1 MRPARESFPLRVF
14 PTEIKQQ
21 VHLTS
26 WMELYADPSRSLNA
40 SACFFHRRINRE
52 SRVFLPVF
60 HHRIRCENRV
70 FLRVFHRR
78 IRCESRAAAQLSTQN
93 PPKTLI
99 MLIRQR
105 DKVNKMHSAVY
116 WNRQL
121 QDYRTHTC
129 RRMSGNLYFFFLI
142 TIVLA
147 FVVKEPTTPS
157 VT

>member
-1 MRPARESFPLRVF
+1 
-14 PTEIKQQ
+14 
-21 VHLTS
+21 
-26 WMELYADPSRSLNA
+26 MELYADPSRSLNA
-40 SACFFHRRINRE
+40 SACFFHRRISRESRVFPRVFHRRISRE

-70 FLRVFHRR
+70 FLRVFHRS

-93 PPKTLI
+93 PPKTPT

>member
-1 MRPARESFPLRVF
+1 MRTARESFPLRVF

-26 WMELYADPSRSLNA
+26 WMELYADPSRSLHA

-105 DKVNKMHSAVY
+105 DKVNSIPHGRGMLFPCGRVPLPARLRRMGVFSPEGIWEGYFSHGK
-116 WNRQL
+116 R
-121 QDYRTHTC
+121 RC
-129 RRMSGNLYFFFLI
+129 RRS
-142 TIVLA
+142 
-147 FVVKEPTTPS
+147 
-157 VT
+157 

>member
-1 MRPARESFPLRVF
+1 
-14 PTEIKQQ
+14 
-21 VHLTS
+21 
-26 WMELYADPSRSLNA
+26 MELYADPSRNPNV
-40 SACFFHRRINRE
+40 SACFFHRRISRESRVFPRVFHRRISRE

-60 HHRIRCENRV
+60 HH
-70 FLRVFHRR
+70 R

-93 PPKTLI
+93 PPKTPI

-105 DKVNKMHSAVY
+105 DKVNKMH
-116 WNRQL
+116 RQIVL
-121 QDYRTHTC
+121 PGLFRRTAQHSILESPNARYRTHVC
-129 RRMSGNLYFFFLI
+129 RRMFGNLYFFFLM

>member
-60 HHRIRCENRV
+60 HHRIRCEN
-70 FLRVFHRR
+70 
-78 IRCESRAAAQLSTQN
+78 RAAAQLSTQN

>member
-1 MRPARESFPLRVF
+1 MRTARESFPLRVF

-26 WMELYADPSRSLNA
+26 WMELYADPSRSLHA
-40 SACFFHRRINRE
+40 SACFFHHRISRE
-52 SRVFLPVF
+52 SG
-60 HHRIRCENRV
+60 V

-78 IRCESRAAAQLSTQN
+78 ICCENRAAAQLSTQN